1 MLRNIFKCAEF
12 VYRLALSHFHT
23 LDCDFAATYA
33 TGEHTV
39 AKLIIFIGKKLHS
52 IRMRKVGFAKS
63 NSTVVSIGDNVSLT
77 MRSVP

>member
-1 MLRNIFKCAEF
+1 MLRNILKCAEF

-33 TGEHTV
+33 ASEHTV
-39 AKLIIFIGKKLHS
+39 AKLIILIGKSS
-52 IRMRKVGFAKS
+52 IVFGCGRSVFAKS